1 MPAFLA
7 WLLVGTG
14 YFRAAGYANADRGS
28 LFRCLAESA
37 IGAPA
42 RAVRAVTGAAELVSL
57 AATSVI
63 FGPETDWTSAK
74 ASAIRRRSA
83 YRAARAGG
91 VASAATLTRR
101 PGTAASAASRS
112 RAGSR
117 RGARSTRRADA
128 RVRSVAHGRRARAGR
143 RARLPLA
150 RRASL
155 VSVRPCSRLRAWR
168 ARELSCARVA
178 AGSPRPN
185 STRAKG
191 GSRRRS
197 DELRAGPTPAPP
209 TCE

>member
-91 VASAATLTRR
+91 VASAATSIRR

-128 RVRSVAHGRRARAGR
+128 RVRSVAHGR